1 MKIIPF
7 SLSRFHSDSNGTHR
21 GFSIFSAALAWL
33 IVLCSVDLFVQRQV
47 MDLAGPA
54 AVREIHHNDF
64 RHMYA
69 AASLLRS
76 GGNIYDSE
84 QLRAEAARREVER
97 LNPYVYPPLQAALLI
112 PLASLSFAQAALAW
126 YWINIFLV
134 VLCILILSRL
144 LGSMPRPWNCAIV
157 VFLVAAS
164 EPVTRT
170 LTAGQMN
177 IALLLLLCLSFI
189 LFKKNYPVFAG
200 LALGLAA
207 ALKIFPALL
216 ILMLF
221 WRRRYRAGMAALLG
235 ALALTL
241 LGCAIAGWSHSLDY
255 LALLRQMSYGSST
268 WAQLGM
274 HYHVDPANQ
283 APAALITRLLTQDPD
298 AGVQGIASLPGLAKF
313 LSAATGLILFGIA
326 FYFTRFKHSEDNS
339 LRISETSLALAILAS
354 ILIPSLMWDHYL
366 TLALLPAVILL
377 DRPGDC
383 GRDTAVLILIALSLF
398 VIDVPVNFWNP
409 AWQSGWRV
417 AWSSVKLPAVLVL
430 FGLLAWRAR
439 MLQRR
444 Q

>member
-1 MKIIPF
+1 MKTLSF
-7 SLSRFHSDSNGTHR
+7 SLSRFHPDSSGTHP
-21 GFSIFSAALAWL
+21 GFSFFSAALAWL
-33 IVLCSVDLFVQRQV
+33 IVFCSVDLFVQRQV
-47 MDLAGPA
+47 LDLAGPA

-76 GGNIYDSE
+76 GGNIYDPE

-97 LNPYVYPPLQAALLI
+97 LNPYVYPPLQAVLLI
-112 PLASLSFAQAALAW
+112 PLASLSFPQAALAW
-126 YWINIFLV
+126 YWINILLL
-134 VLCILILSRL
+134 VLCISILSWL
-144 LGSMPRPWNCAIV
+144 LGSTPRPWNYAIV

-177 IALLLLLCLSFI
+177 IALLLLLCLSFF
-189 LFKKNYPVFAG
+189 LLKKDYPVLAG

-207 ALKIFPALL
+207 ALKVFPALL

-221 WRRRYRAGMAALLG
+221 WRRRRRAGMAALLG
-235 ALALTL
+235 ALGLTL
-241 LGCAIAGWSHSLDY
+241 LGCAVAGWSHSLDY

-283 APAALITRLLTQDPD
+283 SPAALITRLLTQDPA

-313 LSAATGLILFGIA
+313 LSAAIGLILLGIT
-326 FYFTRFKHSEDNS
+326 FCFTRFKHSACDS
-339 LRISETSLALAILAS
+339 LRVSEPSLALAILAS
-354 ILIPSLMWDHYL
+354 ILIPSLMWDHYM

-377 DRPGDC
+377 DRPGDS
-383 GRDTAVLILIALSLF
+383 GRNTAVLILTAFSLL
-398 VIDVPVNFWNP
+398 VIDVPINFWNP

-417 AWSSVKLPAVLVL
+417 ALSSVKLPAVLIL
-430 FGLLAWRAR
+430 FGLLAWRVR
-439 MLQRR
+439 VLQRE